1 MIARINRRE
10 TITLFGGAAA
20 AWPLAARAQQG
31 NRVRRV
37 GMLALATEE
46 VGTLPRRLREELS
59 KLAWIDGR
67 NLRLVV
73 RFAAFDADRYRTYAA
88 ELVSLKPD
96 VIVTVGAA
104 ATKAVQQRTQTIPI
118 VFYGVGDPL
127 VGGIVKS
134 VTRPEGNTTGYTDGF
149 SSIGGKFVQ
158 LLKEAAPRIERVAD
172 IQSVPL
178 IVEGWSNSIEE
189 AARSLG
195 LQAVR
200 ISSSNALEF
209 ERSIEAFA
217 AVPNGGLIVQGGTEV
232 RHGLPVFLGLVT
244 KYRLPAIVQNRAS
257 VTGGGLMYYGG
268 DPEEYPRRLASQV
281 DRILHGSKPGDMP
294 VEYPAKFKFV
304 INLKAASA
312 IGIEIPPTLRALAD
326 EVIE

>member
-1 MIARINRRE
+1 MKRRE
-10 TITLFGGAAA
+10 FIAGLGGAAA

-31 NRVRRV
+31 VRRV
-37 GMLALATEE
+37 GVLALAAEE
-46 VGTLPRRLREELS
+46 VGTIPRRLREELS
-59 KLAWIDGR
+59 EFGWIDGR
-67 NLRLVV
+67 NLRLDA
-73 RFAAFDADRYRTYAA
+73 RFAAFDADRYRAYAE

-96 VIVTVGAA
+96 VIVTLGAA
-104 ATKAVQQRTQTIPI
+104 ATTEVQQRTQTIPI

-134 VTRPEGNTTGYTDGF
+134 VTRPEGNTTGYTNGF

-158 LLKEAAPRIERVAD
+158 LLKEAAPRIEMVAD

-178 IVEGWSNSIEE
+178 IVEGWSDSIEE
-189 AARSLG
+189 VARSLG

-209 ERSIEAFA
+209 ERSIKAFA
-217 AVPNGGLIVQGGTEV
+217 AAPNGGLIVRGATEV
-232 RHGLPVFLGLVT
+232 RFGLPVFLGLVR
-244 KYRLPAIVQNRAS
+244 KYRLPAIVQS
-257 VTGGGLMYYGG
+257 WPGVTGGALMYYGG
-268 DPEEYPRRLASQV
+268 DPEEYPRRLASQIH
-281 DRILHGSKPGDMP
+281 RILHGAKPADMP

-312 IGIEIPPTLRALAD
+312 IGIEIPPTLRAIAD
-326 EVIE
+326 KVIE